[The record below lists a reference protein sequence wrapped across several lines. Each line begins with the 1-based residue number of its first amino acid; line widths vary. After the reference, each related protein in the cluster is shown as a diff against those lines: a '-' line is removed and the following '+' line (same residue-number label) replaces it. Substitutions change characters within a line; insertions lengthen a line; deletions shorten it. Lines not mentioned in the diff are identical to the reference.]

1 MAVNESL
8 LGRGAGMVARNKR
21 YILWFYVLNLLLGGL
36 TGDKQRARSE
46 PDADQD
52 QREQEFRP

>member
-1 MAVNESL
+1 VE
-8 LGRGAGMVARNKR
+8 
-21 YILWFYVLNLLLGGL
+21 ILMDLQTNLLLGGL